1 MQQRPV
7 TSLSRGSGKRVQY
20 PKSYRYLA
28 AEVRVV
34 FPAPLGPH
42 IRIWGISLSSA
53 IGGVSKMDGLYGKI
67 PIGNG
72 WFGGTPI
79 SGNHRLVGFGGS
91 FQRFHLISF
100 CFLFDFFLISCNLCR
115 LHFPPTL
122 GNTRC
127 AGRDITEQPEP
138 TARHATKSLA
148 EILVVVQLA
157 ISDAKQPLSNG
168 VSSNGGTPKWMFYTG
183 KHH

>member
-1 MQQRPV
+1 M
-7 TSLSRGSGKRVQY
+7 
-20 PKSYRYLA
+20 
-28 AEVRVV
+28 
-34 FPAPLGPH
+34 
-42 IRIWGISLSSA
+42 
-53 IGGVSKMDGLYGKI
+53 
-67 PIGNG
+67 
-72 WFGGTPI
+72 
-79 SGNHRLVGFGGS
+79 VGFGGS

-168 VSSNGGTPKWMFYTG
+168 GVLKWGYPQMNVLYWKTPLKWMILLDMDVSINGGTPISSIFNRIFPSKQSSY
-183 KHH
+183 